1 MLGDY
6 FLECSICGLQLLI
19 PKIFHDCNCP
29 ICNNQSLM
37 VIYVDLDKTDQQVFW
52 QIAQQVEQYSDTVK
66 VGGSTPPL
74 PTKKYTH
81 V

>member
-1 MLGDY
+1 
-6 FLECSICGLQLLI
+6 
-19 PKIFHDCNCP
+19 
-29 ICNNQSLM
+29 M